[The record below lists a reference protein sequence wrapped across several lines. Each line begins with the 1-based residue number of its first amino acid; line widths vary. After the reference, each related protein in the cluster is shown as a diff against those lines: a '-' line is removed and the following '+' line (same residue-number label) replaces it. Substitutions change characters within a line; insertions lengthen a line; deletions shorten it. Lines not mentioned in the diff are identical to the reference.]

1 MPFAPLPLT
10 VLVRTQSR
18 VGSPLTRLL
27 EALGIATGPAREGLT
42 VCVCDDGE
50 PPAEADACVV
60 LAASEDGVARARRT
74 VGARN
79 PSLDHPDRG
88 LMPPAGHIATV
99 TAEATAAA
107 VLLQALAL
115 AAGQRPAPAAGQRP
129 APARVDVEHVAL
141 HIIMPVVSAL
151 SVGVMRSP
159 VRPPSRF
166 TYPLG
171 IVPCADRQAGAY
183 QAVPTEWPRFCALI
197 GREDIVDDWP
207 TVESRRENGAAI
219 WAAAEPWFRAHTVEE
234 VVRLAQEAGLPYA
247 PVLPL
252 DALADSDY
260 LRRRGTVATDAAGE
274 LVGGS
279 PFRVEHTLAGGSPHP
294 AREAVR
300 EALFAALPP
309 PVQGPLTGLV
319 VVEVTQHWAG
329 PLTARFLADH
339 GALVIKCE
347 PAGGDFWRVTGNLGS
362 EAISWTFE
370 PINLG
375 KGSML
380 ADLRAPDDRALLEA
394 LLGACDIRVENLS
407 QGARDRA
414 GLGFPDVS
422 ALNPDIIA
430 ISLPGYETEGPLAA
444 LRGMG
449 WSFEVASGYASALGG
464 GEAANSGYPY
474 GDPIGAITAFLA
486 VLREL
491 ARRRLG
497 GGGGATLLDI
507 GQVAALSYT
516 LVDTLNTGERG
527 PALTTLDDALAEGR
541 TEPSWPI
548 ERIETASGRPMD
560 HPGPLVGLAAQPPR
574 NRAPALDEQ
583 GEAVRRAVAKALGKA
598 GR

>member
-1 MPFAPLPLT
+1 MPFESLPLT
-10 VLVRTQSR
+10 VLVRTRSR
-18 VGSPLTRLL
+18 VATPLARLL
-27 EALGIATGPAREGLT
+27 NALGIATEPAGETLT

-50 PPAEADACVV
+50 QAPEAGACVR
-60 LAASEDGVARARRT
+60 LAASEDAFARARRT

-79 PSLDHPDRG
+79 PSLDHPGQG

-99 TAEATAAA
+99 VAEATASA

-115 AAGQRPAPAAGQRP
+115 AAGERP

-151 SVGVMRSP
+151 SVDVMRSP
-159 VRPPSRF
+159 VRPPSRI

-171 IVPCADRQAGAY
+171 IVPCDGGEAGAY

-197 GREDIVDDWP
+197 GREDIVESFP

-234 VVRLAQEAGLPYA
+234 VVRLAQAAGLPYA

-252 DALADSDY
+252 DDLPDSPY
-260 LRRRGTVATDAAGE
+260 LHRRGAVATAPDGDLLPGA
-274 LVGGS
+274 
-279 PFRVEHTLAGGSPHP
+279 PFRVERAAPATAPHP

-300 EALFAALPP
+300 EALFAALPAT
-309 PVQGPLTGLV
+309 VAGPLSGLV

-329 PLTARFLADH
+329 PLAARFLADY

-347 PAGGDFWRVTGNLGS
+347 PAGGDFWRVTGNLAG
-362 EAISWTFE
+362 EGISWTFE

-375 KGSML
+375 KGSMTV
-380 ADLRAPDDRALLEA
+380 DLRDPTDRNLLRALLA
-394 LLGACDIRVENLS
+394 AGDIRVENLS
-407 QGARDRA
+407 RGARDRA
-414 GLGFPDVS
+414 GIAFPDIS
-422 ALNPDIIA
+422 ALNPNVIA
-430 ISLPGYETEGPLAA
+430 LSLPGYETEGPLAA

-464 GEAANSGYPY
+464 GKAANSGYPY

-491 ARRRLG
+491 AGRRLG
-497 GGGGATLLDI
+497 GARDAALLDV

-516 LVDTLNTGERG
+516 LVETLRTGEQG

-541 TEPSWPI
+541 TEPFWPI
-548 ERIETASGRPMD
+548 ERITTAGGRPMD
-560 HPGPLVGLAAQPPR
+560 HPGPLVALAAQPPR
-574 NRAPALDEQ
+574 NRAPALDEHGAAIRQ
-583 GEAVRRAVAKALGKA
+583 AVARALG
-598 GR
+598 GLSR

>member
-1 MPFAPLPLT
+1 MPFEPLPLT

-18 VGSPLTRLL
+18 VATPLTRLL
-27 EALGIATGPAREGLT
+27 EALGIGAGQGGGSVT

-60 LAASEDGVARARRT
+60 LAASKDGVARARRT

-115 AAGQRPAPAAGQRP
+115 AAGQRPAPAC
-129 APARVDVEHVAL
+129 VDVEHVAL

-159 VRPPSRF
+159 VRPPSRI

-171 IVPCADRQAGAY
+171 IVPCADGEAGAY
-183 QAVPTEWPRFCALI
+183 QAVPAEWPRFCALI
-197 GREDIVDDWP
+197 GREDIVDAFP

-219 WAAAEPWFRAHTVEE
+219 WAAAEAWFRAHTVEE

-252 DALADSDY
+252 DALADSPY
-260 LRRRGTVATDAAGE
+260 LHRRGTVATGPDGK
-274 LVGGS
+274 LVPGV
-279 PFRVEHTLAGGSPHP
+279 PFRVEHVSPDPTPHP
-294 AREAVR
+294 AREAIR

-347 PAGGDFWRVTGNLGS
+347 PAGGDFWRVTGNLGG
-362 EAISWTFE
+362 EGISWTFE

-375 KGSML
+375 KGSMTM
-380 ADLRAPDDRALLEA
+380 DLHDPTDRALLRA
-394 LLGACDIRVENLS
+394 LLAACDIRVENLS

-464 GEAANSGYPY
+464 GKAANSGYPY

-497 GGGGATLLDI
+497 GGAGAALLDI

-516 LVDTLNTGERG
+516 LVETLNTGERG

-541 TEPSWPI
+541 TEPSWPL
-548 ERIETASGRPMD
+548 ERLVSASGRPMD
-560 HPGPLVGLAAQPPR
+560 HPGPLVALAAQPPR
-574 NRAPALDEQ
+574 NRAPALDEH
-583 GEAVRRAVAKALGKA
+583 GPAVRRAVAEALEGD

>member
-1 MPFAPLPLT
+1 MPFEPLPLT
-10 VLVRTQSR
+10 VVVWTQSR
-18 VGSPLTRLL
+18 IARPLTNLL
-27 EALGIATGPAREGLT
+27 DALGIADGEGDGFT
-42 VCVCDDGE
+42 ICVCDDGDL
-50 PPAEADACVV
+50 PADGDACVQI
-60 LAASEDGVARARRT
+60 AASDEGFARARRT

-79 PSLDHPDRG
+79 PSLDHPGRG

-99 TAEATAAA
+99 VAEAVASAA
-107 VLLQALAL
+107 LLQALAL
-115 AAGQRPAPAAGQRP
+115 AARERP
-129 APARVDVEHVAL
+129 APARVDVEEVAL

-151 SVGVMRSP
+151 SVGVVRSP
-159 VRPPSRF
+159 VQPPSRT

-171 IVPCADRQAGAY
+171 IVPCADGEAGAY

-197 GREDIVDDWP
+197 GREDIVENWP

-219 WAAAEPWFRAHTVEE
+219 WAAAEPWFRAHTVDE

-252 DALADSDY
+252 RALPRSPY
-260 LRRRGTVATDAAGE
+260 LRRRGAVTTGR
-274 LVGGS
+274 GGNVLTGV
-279 PFRVEHTLAGGSPHP
+279 PFRVEHVEAGGAPHP

-309 PVQGPLTGLV
+309 PVQGPLNGLV
-319 VVEVTQHWAG
+319 VAEVTQHWAG
-329 PLTARFLADH
+329 PLAARFLADY

-347 PAGGDFWRVTGNLGS
+347 PQGGDFWRVTGNLRG
-362 EAISWTFE
+362 EGISWTFE

-375 KGSML
+375 KASITV
-380 ADLRAPDDRALLEA
+380 DLHDPVDRDLLQALLA
-394 LLGACDIRVENLS
+394 ACDIRVENLS
-407 QGARDRA
+407 QGARQRA
-414 GLGFPDVS
+414 GLDFADIS
-422 ALNPDIIA
+422 ALNPNVIA
-430 ISLPGYETEGPLAA
+430 ISLPGYETEGPLAS

-464 GEAANSGYPY
+464 GKAANSGYPY

-486 VLREL
+486 TLREL

-497 GGGGATLLDI
+497 GGEGASLLDI

-516 LVDTLNTGERG
+516 LIEALRTGEPG

-548 ERIETASGRPMD
+548 ERIESASGRPMD
-560 HPGPLVGLAAQPPR
+560 HPSPLVTLAAQPPR
-574 NRAPALDEQ
+574 NRAPALDEH
-583 GEAVRRAVAKALGKA
+583 GHAVREAVADALGKA
-598 GR
+598 AR